1 MPTIIKDGRGTGSSA
16 KVQSDGKLA
25 VLSET
30 FPMQSRSSL
39 VEHGAY
45 QVHSGAYTIASAGQ
59 YGILALGNTS
69 TTGGHLIVTYI
80 RCGVNQVETQEMLI
94 EVKSDGTW
102 VDGTP
107 LEPHNM
113 YIGSSILPSVRA
125 HTNSTPTGSTL
136 FDMQYLRGPGCAKWS
151 KEGSLIIPPGETLSI
166 SVTTSTDNASVYARI
181 SYIELSAQGLED
193 RF

>member
-1 MPTIIKDGRGTGSSA
+1 MPTIIKDGRGTGNAA

-30 FPMQSRSSL
+30 FPMQARSSL

-45 QVHSGAYTIASAGQ
+45 QVYSGIQTVVTAGQ

-80 RCGVNQVETQEMLI
+80 RCGVNRIETQEMLI
-94 EVKSDGTW
+94 EIKSDGTW

-107 LEPHNM
+107 LTPHNM
-113 YIGSSILPSVRA
+113 YIGSSVLPASRA
-125 HTNSTPTGSTL
+125 HTNATPIGSTT
-136 FDMQYLRGPGCAKWS
+136 FDARYLQGPNCAKWS
-151 KEGSLIIPPGETLSI
+151 KEGSLIIPPGETLSV